1 MSQFPSR
8 RGVLAGAGLAAA
20 AIGTPVLS
28 GCSSSDSEGGVAA
41 SSVPVGGALILNDD
55 SYVVT
60 QPSAGTFKAFN
71 KTCPHAGCAVSKIH
85 PDSVECTCH
94 GSFFSLEDG
103 SVISGP
109 SAEGLAEVP
118 VTVNGDSLVIG

>member
-1 MSQFPSR
+1 MSHQFSR

-20 AIGTPVLS
+20 AIGTPMLS
-28 GCSSSDSEGGVAA
+28 ACSSTSDEGSVAV
-41 SSVPVGGALILNDD
+41 SSVPVGGALIQADGR
-55 SYVVT
+55 YVVT
-60 QPSAGTFKAFN
+60 QPTAGTFKAFT

-85 PDSVECTCH
+85 RDSVECTCH
-94 GSFFSLEDG
+94 GTYFSLEDG

-118 VTVNGDSLVIG
+118 VSLEGDSLLIG